1 MKHSDTSTQVHRLGR
16 VSVAWNWLT
25 ARLLQRAFASFIH
38 TGNLRVT
45 TAGGGVFTVGDG
57 NGKPLAISSAAA
69 QLGVLL
75 DPDLRFGER
84 HCHVN
89 RKFAG
94 QMTMAATVHAATVAW
109 RHVSIA

>member
-1 MKHSDTSTQVHRLGR
+1 MRIALGIIAI
-16 VSVAWNWLT
+16 VLFVFVASRYGVQKKQAELCELEAMRTYPDRST
-25 ARLLQRAFASFIH
+25 ARP
-38 TGNLRVT
+38 G
-45 TAGGGVFTVGDG
+45 
-57 NGKPLAISSAAA
+57 
-69 QLGVLL
+69 
-75 DPDLRFGER
+75 

>member
-1 MKHSDTSTQVHRLGR
+1 MLKLDASKSGSFRIGGEIEVNRLGFGAMRLTGPGIWGPPADRAEAIRTLKR
-16 VSVAWNWLT
+16 VPELGINFIDT
-25 ARLLQRAFASFIH
+25 ADSY
-38 TGNLRVT
+38 GPNV
-45 TAGGGVFTVGDG
+45 
-57 NGKPLAISSAAA
+57 S
-69 QLGVLL
+69 
-75 DPDLRFGER
+75 ER